1 MPTHSC
7 PLLFNFE
14 LLRHCLTFREF
25 LLHFNLRISAIICG
39 CIAFSCLAVAQQV
52 AVTDDRGTKV
62 TLAAPAQRIVALS
75 PHLAELAFAA
85 GAGRQLVGVVR
96 HSDFPPAVRD
106 LPQTGE
112 AARVDFERIA
122 LLKPDLVLAW
132 RSGNPAGDVAR
143 VEQLGFPVFVTE
155 PARLADIP
163 RLLRAIGV
171 LAGTRPAAE
180 TAAAG
185 FEREI
190 AALRARHA
198 QASRVRVFYQI
209 WHKPLLTVNGAHVIS
224 DVIALCGG
232 ENVFADL
239 SQLTPTIS
247 LESVLA
253 TRPEVILGGGS
264 AGGEPEF
271 AGWWRASAVPAL
283 RELPVRYIDP
293 DLIQRQ
299 TPRIVEGARAV
310 CSALEQVRKNRKS

>member
-1 MPTHSC
+1 MPNRPC
-7 PLLFNFE
+7 QLPFNSE
-14 LLRHCLTFREF
+14 LLRHGLTFRAF
-25 LLHFNLRISAIICG
+25 PLRLSLRLSAFICG
-39 CIAFSCLAVAQQV
+39 CLVFSSLAFAQQV
-52 AVTDDRGTKV
+52 SVTDDRGTKV

-85 GAGRQLVGVVR
+85 GAGRRLVGVAR
-96 HSDFPPAVRD
+96 HSDFPPAVRN
-106 LPQTGE
+106 LPQTGD
-112 AARVDFERIA
+112 AALVDFERIA
-122 LLKPDLVLAW
+122 LLRPDLVLAW

-155 PARLADIP
+155 PARLSDIP
-163 RLLRAIGV
+163 RLLRAIGE

-180 TAAAG
+180 KAAAG

-190 AALRARHA
+190 AVLHARHA

-209 WHKPLLTVNGAHVIS
+209 WHRPLLTVNGAHVIS

-239 SQLTPTIS
+239 GQLTPTVS
-247 LESVLA
+247 LESVIA
-253 TRPEVILGGGS
+253 ARPEVILGGGS
-264 AGGEPEF
+264 AGGEKEF
-271 AGWWRASAVPAL
+271 SGWWRASAVPAL
-283 RELPVRYIDP
+283 RELPAFYIDP

-310 CSALEQVRKNRKS
+310 CSALEDVRRNRR

>member
-1 MPTHSC
+1 MGKAV
-7 PLLFNFE
+7 
-14 LLRHCLTFREF
+14 LRTVF
-25 LLHFNLRISAIICG
+25 LLIPVCYFL
-39 CIAFSCLAVAQQV
+39 FPTVEAQQV
-52 AVTDDRGTKV
+52 SVTDDRGTRV
-62 TLAAPAQRIVALS
+62 TLVAPAQRIVALS

-85 GAGRQLVGVVR
+85 GAGSRLVGAAR

-106 LPQTGE
+106 LPQTGD

-132 RSGNPAGDVAR
+132 SSGNPAGDLAR
-143 VEQLGFPVFVTE
+143 VEQLGFAVFVTE
-155 PARLADIP
+155 PARLADVP
-163 RLLRAIGV
+163 RLLRAIGE

-180 TAAAG
+180 RAAAG

-190 AALRARHA
+190 ATLRTRNAHA
-198 QASRVRVFYQI
+198 PRVRVFYQI

-253 TRPEVILGGGS
+253 ARPEVILGGGS

-299 TPRIVEGARAV
+299 TPRIVKGAKAV
-310 CSALEQVRKNRKS
+310 CHALDEVRKGRAAAKFR

>member
-1 MPTHSC
+1 M
-7 PLLFNFE
+7 
-14 LLRHCLTFREF
+14 TFLVSLPRVDPR
-25 LLHFNLRISAIICG
+25 LSAFICG
-39 CIAFSCLAVAQQV
+39 CLVSCSLAAAQPV
-52 AVTDDRGTKV
+52 SVTDDRGTKV

-132 RSGNPAGDVAR
+132 KSGNPAGDVAR

-190 AALRARHA
+190 AALRAHNA

-209 WHKPLLTVNGAHVIS
+209 WHRPLLTVNGAHVIS

-239 SQLTPTIS
+239 GQLTPTVS

-253 TRPEVILGGGS
+253 ARPEIILGGGS
-264 AGGEPEF
+264 AGGESEF

-283 RELPVRYIDP
+283 RELPARYINP

>member
-1 MPTHSC
+1 VAAAQS
-7 PLLFNFE
+7 
-14 LLRHCLTFREF
+14 
-25 LLHFNLRISAIICG
+25 IS
-39 CIAFSCLAVAQQV
+39 VA
-52 AVTDDRGTKV
+52 DDRGTKV

-106 LPQTGE
+106 LPQTGD

-143 VEQLGFPVFVTE
+143 VEKLGFPVFVTE
-155 PARLADIP
+155 PARLADIS
-163 RLLRAIGV
+163 RLLLAIGE

-180 TAAAG
+180 TAVAG

-190 AALRARHA
+190 AALRASYEK
-198 QASRVRVFYQI
+198 ASRVRVFYQI
-209 WHKPLLTVNGAHVIS
+209 WHRPLLTVNGAHMIS

-239 SQLTPTIS
+239 GQLTPTVS
-247 LESVLA
+247 FELVLA
-253 TRPEVILGGGS
+253 ARPEVLLGGGS
-264 AGGEPEF
+264 AGGEKEF
-271 AGWWRASAVPAL
+271 AGRWRASAVPAL
-283 RELPVRYIDP
+283 RELPARYIDP

-299 TPRIVEGARAV
+299 TPRIVGGAQAV
-310 CSALEQVRKNRKS
+310 CRALEAVRKARDAAKTR

>member
-1 MPTHSC
+1 MVNGKSDAP
-7 PLLFNFE
+7 
-14 LLRHCLTFREF
+14 RHPFPACRLF
-25 LLHFNLRISAIICG
+25 LLLQPALFLASFAALVSVAAAQSIS
-39 CIAFSCLAVAQQV
+39 VA
-52 AVTDDRGTKV
+52 DDRGKQV
-62 TLAAPAQRIVALS
+62 VLAAPAQRIVALS

-106 LPQTGE
+106 LPQTGD

-163 RLLRAIGV
+163 RLLRAIGE

-180 TAAAG
+180 KTAAG

-190 AALRARHA
+190 SALRARHA
-198 QASRVRVFYQI
+198 PASRVRVFYQI
-209 WHKPLLTVNGAHVIS
+209 WHRPLLTVNGAHVIS

-239 SQLTPTIS
+239 GQLTPTVS
-247 LESVLA
+247 LELVLA
-253 TRPEVILGGGS
+253 ARPEVILGGGS
-264 AGGEPEF
+264 AGGEQEF

-283 RELPVRYIDP
+283 RELPLRYIDP

-299 TPRIVEGARAV
+299 TPRIAAGARAV
-310 CSALEQVRKNRKS
+310 CAALEQVRISRQAKQNN